1 MSALNMERLSIALG
15 VSLPTLRRWLL
26 IYGDEFP
33 VVRRGS
39 NGRAYEFD
47 LPTVSA
53 FLDAKREARKLAAE
67 RQTADT
73 ADQLAA
79 LQMAAFFKNKRFTP

>member
-47 LPTVSA
+47 LAAVSA

-67 RQTADT
+67 KSYMPAVGSRTPRIVIGPSMTAP
-73 ADQLAA
+73 
-79 LQMAAFFKNKRFTP
+79 R